1 MEFASKNFKLIP
13 YFGIL
18 PSNLKLD
25 NILGFIPKHDNSTR
39 AAGTFGL
46 SKEEKA
52 SNMVYNW
59 PAWAR
64 GIYTTNGT
72 KLELSKY
79 TYSSIEKGLYVA
91 AYRICW
97 FLRMG
102 LKMARF
108 AEKLNEQFKQKCQKL
123 YQIRKPE
130 IDEFGKKI
138 KGQKTLTYVVVEPK
152 KPQSIYYYIVNIFIF
167 IPIAQEI

>member
-1 MEFASKNFKLIP
+1 MDINEIPEQVNISNYYSIEENEMEFASKNFKLIP

-97 FLRMG
+97 FLRNGIENG
-102 LKMARF
+102 LPPLPNVAT
-108 AEKLNEQFKQKCQKL
+108 
-123 YQIRKPE
+123 QIANILEVNYPF
-130 IDEFGKKI
+130 IASQYTSFGIIQMKNKK
-138 KGQKTLTYVVVEPK
+138 K
-152 KPQSIYYYIVNIFIF
+152 
-167 IPIAQEI
+167 